1 MNALQERLMRYA
13 RNRAAWQELI
23 DAEYERLV
31 AARDGEAVSIVEP
44 ASELRLKVIALIAV
58 VAWSAVLIQ
67 LMAGA

>member
-1 MNALQERLMRYA
+1 MNALQEKLMGYA

-31 AARDGEAVSIVEP
+31 AERDGEAVPIVEP
-44 ASELRLKVIALIAV
+44 ASELRLKVIALVAV

-67 LMAGA
+67 MVLGS